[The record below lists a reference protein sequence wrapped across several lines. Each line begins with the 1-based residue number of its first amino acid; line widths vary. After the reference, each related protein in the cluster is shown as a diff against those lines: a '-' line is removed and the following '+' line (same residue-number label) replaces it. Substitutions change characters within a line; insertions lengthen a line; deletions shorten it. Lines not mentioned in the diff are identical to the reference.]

1 VQRCEDSAHSRA
13 RTRSLSLAL
22 SLSCFL
28 LRALSLPPSSHL
40 SLNSRTHRRPFLL
53 ALLSLSHS
61 PSPSFSLFRSLSL
74 SLSLSLVLSLTLSL
88 SLSHALFVQGY
99 ITGPIRRAT
108 SSGGAPLWAEL
119 LRRGRSA
126 APDYVQRYVQEP
138 RTHHAHTLTH
148 SHTHTHAVIALSH
161 APTLRMTALK
171 SSWSAHTLT
180 YLLTHTH
187 SKTALLDHTHSRS
200 CARPQRTGGLGDES
214 ADRPTIPK
222 LSTSASEFRG

>member
-74 SLSLSLVLSLTLSL
+74 SLSLVLSLTLSL
-88 SLSHALFVQGY
+88 SLSHALFLSSPTLPSTCPLGFKAGWGEEEGEGVG
-99 ITGPIRRAT
+99 TTRGPMYRVILQAL
-108 SSGGAPLWAEL
+108 SGVPTAAAARPSGQNFCGGVGAPH
-119 LRRGRSA
+119 
-126 APDYVQRYVQEP
+126 
-138 RTHHAHTLTH
+138 RTIYKGMYRNLAHTAHTH
-148 SHTHTHAVIALSH
+148 LRTHTHI
-161 APTLRMTALK
+161 
-171 SSWSAHTLT
+171 HT
-180 YLLTHTH
+180 
-187 SKTALLDHTHSRS
+187 
-200 CARPQRTGGLGDES
+200 RT
-214 ADRPTIPK
+214 P
-222 LSTSASEFRG
+222 